1 MVWIQEHSYWLG
13 TDTAKT
19 DINDRDC
26 EKALVGIQLS
36 SIKDCSALLLALDY
50 LSQCSWPRR
59 SHLLEGG
66 RISEPVPDKPV
77 LYSVLVGWI
86 YSGSGV
92 TLEFVGKYRYNLKT
106 AQKEI
111 KSLEAAYFYLK

>member
-1 MVWIQEHSYWLG
+1 MIWIQEHSHRLG
-13 TDTAKT
+13 TDASKK
-19 DINDRDC
+19 DINDRNV

-59 SHLLEGG
+59 SYLLEGG

-92 TLEFVGKYRYNLKT
+92 TLEFVGKYRYNLKS